1 MALHISKLKVAKD
14 SHQIIDNVTFVVE
27 SAKVVTLEGQ
37 NGSGKTTLVRAVAGD
52 PGLTVTGSIKIDNLK
67 IDGLTPE
74 KRFKAGLF
82 VSFQNPPE
90 LPNIKVADFL
100 KDVYFEEKSF
110 ENCHEGSLDDF
121 ATELSKSL
129 LILNLD
135 EKILA
140 KTMNQ
145 DFSGGEKKRLE
156 ALQMLLLR
164 PKFALLDEI
173 DSGVDHASLTCIA
186 KVIKYL
192 IEKNHTGFL
201 IITHYQ
207 KFKDLLTV
215 DKTLRLSSRPASPS
229 LGGRKSRSTQKGM
242 DPVSSTG

>member
-1 MALHISKLKVAKD
+1 MTLHISKITVIKD
-14 SHQIIDNVTFVVE
+14 GHQIITNATFAIKSGQIVV
-27 SAKVVTLEGQ
+27 LEGQ
-37 NGSGKTTLVRAVAGD
+37 NGSGKTTLIRALAGD
-52 PGLTVTGSIKIDNLK
+52 PGLIVTGSVKLGNIQID
-67 IDGLTPE
+67 DLTPE

-100 KDVYFEEKSF
+100 KDIYFENNANS
-110 ENCHEGSLDDF
+110 SLDDF
-121 ATELSKSL
+121 ATNLSQAL

-135 EKILA
+135 EKILE

-173 DSGVDHASLTCIA
+173 DSGVDQASLKLIA
-186 KVIKYL
+186 KAIKYL
-192 IEKNHTGFL
+192 IEKNNTGFL
-201 IITHYQ
+201 IVTHYQ

-215 DKTLRLSSRPASPS
+215 DHTLKLEA
-229 LGGRKSRSTQKGM
+229 GRVNA
-242 DPVSSTG
+242 PVSSTG